1 MPAAL
6 QAAADSD
13 SVARL
18 STPEVVQELE
28 RALGAPLV
36 GLIADVSDGKK
47 VRAWTAGRAEP
58 HPRRAYALRSALQ
71 ALRAIKMRYTDGVA
85 RAWFIGMNHHLG
97 HHAPS
102 ELLNEIA
109 AAAGNAYLSKPYMD
123 RARRVLDAARIFAEV
138 YH

>member
-1 MPAAL
+1 MSGTI
-6 QAAADSD
+6 QAAADSG
-13 SVARL
+13 SVAQL
-18 STPEVVQELE
+18 STPEVVRELE

-85 RAWFIGMNHHLG
+85 RAWFIGMNHH
-97 HHAPS
+97 
-102 ELLNEIA
+102 
-109 AAAGNAYLSKPYMD
+109 
-123 RARRVLDAARIFAEV
+123 
-138 YH
+138 